1 MLEKEIGSKEEKVH
15 QSCQDFKKVIL
26 NNESDYEAVF
36 HKIIRYD
43 RNNPQTLKKYQAD
56 ESKYDTKKE
65 IKRDSIWKSANKVIW
80 A

>member
-1 MLEKEIGSKEEKVH
+1 M
-15 QSCQDFKKVIL
+15 
-26 NNESDYEAVF
+26 NNESDHEAVF

-65 IKRDSIWKSANKVIW
+65 IKEIVSGSPQIKLFGHKIT
-80 A
+80 